1 MKDRKWLYSTYQE
14 YSYWLKKW
22 ETYYNLPWLRSPKNH
37 KYLLRTKVYIDELN
51 KEYKIKR
58 IPEQIMR
65 NYDSWEDIHVSAYAD
80 RKSWKRN
87 SKRSH
92 QWK

>member
-1 MKDRKWLYSTYQE
+1 MKDRKWLYSKYEE
-14 YSYWLKKW
+14 YSFWSKKI
-22 ETYYNLPWLRSPKNH
+22 ESYYNLPCFRSPRNH
-37 KYLLRTKVYIDELN
+37 KCIMRLKIYIDELSD
-51 KEYKIKR
+51 EYKIKR
-58 IPEQIMR
+58 IPEQIIR
-65 NYDSWEDIHVSAYAD
+65 NYDSYEDIHVSAYAD